1 MRVIVNNNNL
11 PNRVSLTNTNRIGR
25 VTFNKVAQI
34 NNMTLSNLT
43 DVVTTG
49 QQDGDVLVYNSNTNT
64 YIVKTLPRIDCGFF

>member
-1 MRVIVNNNNL
+1 MRVIVSNNNR
-11 PNRVSLTNTNRIGR
+11 PNRVSLNNTNRVGR

-34 NNMTLSNLT
+34 NNMTLGNLT

-64 YIVKTLPRIDCGFF
+64 YVIRTLPRIDCGLF

>member
-1 MRVIVNNNNL
+1 MRVIVNSNNL
-11 PNRVSLTNTNRIGR
+11 PNRVNLTNTNRVGR

-34 NNMTLSNLT
+34 NNMTLGNLT

-64 YIVKTLPRIDCGFF
+64 YIIKTLPRIDCGLF